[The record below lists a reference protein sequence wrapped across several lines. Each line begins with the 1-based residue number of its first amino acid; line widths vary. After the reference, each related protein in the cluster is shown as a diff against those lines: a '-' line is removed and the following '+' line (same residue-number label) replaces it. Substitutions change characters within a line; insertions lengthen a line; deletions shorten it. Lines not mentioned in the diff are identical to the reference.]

1 MQCAFVPAV
10 GKTAGAA
17 GCCKGTTCAFRVD
30 CIDSIAMIGC
40 NKDCQTDTET
50 LKWYVTPPPS
60 SHLGQ
65 NPSANTPQHRRRK
78 VVQHR
83 LVPRRRF

>member
-50 LKWYVTPPPS
+50 LKWYVTRPRPS
-60 SHLGQ
+60 
-65 NPSANTPQHRRRK
+65 P
-78 VVQHR
+78 R
-83 LVPRRRF
+83 LDY